1 MRAVVAEIETRRVFR
16 NGGVHR
22 EAVESRN
29 ASETFV
35 PTVMLGFVDGKL
47 HQAWVGVLGTVE
59 WRMVDAVDPGKK
71 VRVPAVVGA
80 VSIEEEG
87 DAA

>member
-1 MRAVVAEIETRRVFR
+1 MAEIETRRVFR

-22 EAVESRN
+22 EAVEPRN

-59 WRMVDAVDPGKK
+59 WRRVDTVDPGKA
-71 VRVPAVVGA
+71 VRAQAVVGA
-80 VSIEEEG
+80 VSMDEED
-87 DAA
+87 DAT